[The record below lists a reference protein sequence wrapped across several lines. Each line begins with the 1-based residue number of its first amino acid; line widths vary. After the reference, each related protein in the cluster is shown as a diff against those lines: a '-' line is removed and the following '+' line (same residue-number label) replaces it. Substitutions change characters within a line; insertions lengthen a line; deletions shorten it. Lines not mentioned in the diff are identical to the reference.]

1 MDKKGFELSINMLV
15 VIILSLAIL
24 GMGYMIFNTI
34 LTQANELNLKMS
46 DNAKEQLFKALDDG
60 STIFIPEKD
69 ITVNRGDPA
78 IFSIS
83 FWNELDKT
91 YTFKVSLTKNDPT
104 YSGTIEMLTY
114 DFTLKPNEKAAAK
127 IGVTVPKDTP
137 KGQYGFD
144 VKITYHDTN
153 VISSSFSF
161 VDYDKPQRIY
171 VYVN

>member
-69 ITVNRGDPA
+69 ITV
-78 IFSIS
+78 
-83 FWNELDKT
+83 
-91 YTFKVSLTKNDPT
+91 
-104 YSGTIEMLTY
+104 
-114 DFTLKPNEKAAAK
+114 
-127 IGVTVPKDTP
+127 
-137 KGQYGFD
+137 
-144 VKITYHDTN
+144 
-153 VISSSFSF
+153 
-161 VDYDKPQRIY
+161 
-171 VYVN
+171 